1 MKGNE
6 RIMVERIEGAD
17 GFTSGA
23 ENTNRRPTLVEE
35 GAQTAKRRGGR
46 RPKAVGNG
54 GEGKQTPAGLNADG
68 AGKGEQGAAS
78 GGAAAA
84 AIAEIDQ
91 TQPLAEGGEVISD
104 AATEEGDDET
114 RIEVSSEEV
123 GGAGQP
129 KKTAGKGK
137 ATQPDLIADMRIEEL
152 HAAALDFAGKRD
164 ARIAAGRDEKNAKDL
179 LLAMMKKH
187 NKEVYSA
194 DGLTAKIVHEKEN
207 IKVEVNKGDGEE
219 E

>member
-84 AIAEIDQ
+84 IAEIDQ

-104 AATEEGDDET
+104 AATEGDDET